1 MDNQNLTNTPAA
13 LPQEGNPGADI
24 AAREAELARR
34 EEEVRRRELRALA
47 LEELAA
53 QQMPAE
59 LCDLLDYSG
68 EEAWRTSLETLLR
81 VWRTAVQ
88 KGVEARVASAAP
100 KAGGAAQTG
109 TLRDAIAG
117 HYNK

>member
-1 MDNQNLTNTPAA
+1 MENQNMTNTSAA
-13 LPQEGNPGADI
+13 MPLEGANLVE
-24 AAREAELARR
+24 REKALAQR
-34 EEEVRRRELRALA
+34 EEEVRRRELRAMA
-47 LEELAA
+47 LEELAT

-59 LCDLLDYSG
+59 LCELLDYSG
-68 EEAWRTSLETLLR
+68 EEAWRASLDTLLR
-81 VWRTAVQ
+81 VWRAAVQ
-88 KGVEARVASAAP
+88 KGVEARVASATP